1 MGYKKFCSASGM
13 FVENRS
19 GNFDTRRLV
28 YGFYQRLIVSENSLV
43 KCVVNSS
50 AWLSSKLYANWNKR
64 LYVSQV
70 VL

>member
-1 MGYKKFCSASGM
+1 MGFEKFCSASGM

-19 GNFDTRRLV
+19 DNFDPRV

-43 KCVVNSS
+43 KCVVNSC
-50 AWLSSKLYANWNKR
+50 AWLSSKLYANWNEC
-64 LYVSQV
+64 LYVPQI